1 MIKVKFSG
9 KFDTMY
15 KELVEGE
22 QKLRDTIATRIELFE
37 KNPQDTRLHNHSLRK
52 HLEGR
57 WAFSVTGDIRI
68 IYKWIGKSS
77 VRFLAIGHHK
87 SVYPS

>member
-1 MIKVKFSG
+1 MVKVKFSG
-9 KFDTMY
+9 KFDKMY
-15 KELVEGE
+15 KELVEG
-22 QKLRDTIATRIELFE
+22 KSDLRNITATRIKLFE
-37 KNPQDTRLHNHSLRK
+37 KNPEDTRLRNHSLRK

-57 WAFSVTGDIRI
+57 WAFSITDDIRI